1 MFSCLKPEEF
11 GKHAKKTFIIRK
23 HKIFCTILYI
33 NVSLYCCCILCLF
46 YISKHI
52 FMSVLHIYIYLCL
65 FYIYI
70 YIYVCSTYIWN
81 VYFYWKNK
89 QVHRSGALTQYST
102 YSWVLSSLILKY
114 LENVRYL
121 KHRYKIFYCTIIHNL
136 ISLQKFHYIQ
146 YYALCMF
153 YACKYVLCS

>member
-1 MFSCLKPEEF
+1 MF
-11 GKHAKKTFIIRK
+11 H
-23 HKIFCTILYI
+23 
-33 NVSLYCCCILCLF
+33 CIAVVFYVCSTYLNIYLCLF
-46 YISKHI
+46 YIYIYI
-52 FMSVLHIYIYLCL
+52 FMSVLH
-65 FYIYI
+65 IYI

-121 KHRYKIFYCTIIHNL
+121 NIDTKYFTVQLYIILFPYKNFIIYSTMHYVCSMHANMYYVVS
-136 ISLQKFHYIQ
+136 ISCLNY
-146 YYALCMF
+146 
-153 YACKYVLCS
+153 